1 MKKLIYPLGLLLLL
15 AVTLTK
21 CDLINDLLD
30 EEEDPSEV
38 KGTYEMNLNPGD
50 PTLLKGTNE
59 DGSVFTFFGK
69 KDFEGAPEKV
79 EVVNIEYPGE
89 TGSYKMMVRDDGTP
103 GKIFTPEGST
113 FEFEPISEKEF
124 YLNVVS
130 KTGEIRLSTKVNL
143 DSLEKMMEA
152 PGETPTRNNRFDRQ
166 AAAYPAMFTPSSP
179 NDPAMTFGTLN
190 GNKLT
195 LNLTSCGQPLPFALL
210 TPMLIMKPPAGKEVL
225 SIPTNNGGGVYS
237 FMLPDPSL
245 PSTQIQKVCNKIGKA
260 IDKICL
266 TYSFSPIAVSL
277 LVNTMVSQQF
287 PNAPDKESITK
298 VSNKVTKI
306 IPQLCQIKDE
316 VNVADFCELVG
327 EIYLNPNPDQ
337 YTYTLLAFAS
347 GKEIEIP
354 LGNFDPNT
362 GGTITYD
369 VPGEFNVVE
378 FRTDPRDPA
387 PLEGYTAIAEVEC
400 PDPQGTEVTIS
411 IVGSDGYTNSNTT
424 TVTANGQV
432 TLYVPG
438 GAQSVKDVLTVTA
451 NGKSWSTY
459 IVF

>member
-1 MKKLIYPLGLLLLL
+1 MKKLITILSLLIFMT
-15 AVTLTK
+15 VTLTT
-21 CDLINDLLD
+21 CDLINDLL
-30 EEEDPSEV
+30 EEDDDTSEI

-50 PTLLKGTNE
+50 PTLLKSTNE
-59 DGSVFTFFGK
+59 DGSVFTFFGT
-69 KDFEGAPEKV
+69 KDFEGAAEKV
-79 EVVNIEYPGE
+79 DIIDIQYPGE
-89 TGSYKMMVRDDGTP
+89 SGTYKMMVRDDGTP

-124 YLNVVS
+124 YLSIAS
-130 KTGEIRLSTKVNL
+130 KTGEIRISTKVNL

-152 PGETPTRNNRFDRQ
+152 VSQPLSIAQNDVRRNQ
-166 AAAYPAMFTPSSP
+166 APPALFTPSSTVESTWP
-179 NDPAMTFGTLN
+179 SGTLK
-190 GNKLT
+190 GNKLI
-195 LNLTSCGQPLPFALL
+195 LNLTSCGQPMPFALL
-210 TPMLIMKPPAGKEVL
+210 KPILIMKPPAGKEILRV
-225 SIPTNNGGGVYS
+225 PMNNGGGEYS
-237 FMLPDPSL
+237 FTLPDPSL

-260 IDKICL
+260 VDKICL
-266 TYSFSPIAVSL
+266 TYSFSPTAVSI
-277 LVNTMVSQQF
+277 LVKTLVAEQF

-298 VSNKVTKI
+298 VSDKVTKI
-306 IPQLCQIKDE
+306 IPQLCMIKDE
-316 VNVADFCELVG
+316 VNIADFCELVG

-337 YTYTLLAFAS
+337 YTYTLVAFGS
-347 GKEIEIP
+347 GKMTEIP

-369 VPGEFNVVE
+369 IPGEFNVWE

-387 PLEGYTAIAEVEC
+387 PLEGYTAIAEIEC
-400 PDPQGTEVTIS
+400 ASPQGTEVTIS
-411 IVGSDGYTNSNTT
+411 IVGSDGYTNSQTS

-451 NGKSWSTY
+451 NGMSWSTY